1 MIRKRKDGFVN
12 YGLDALRNSMV
23 TGIPQIIDATN
34 TPNKILRLLVL
45 VSCLAGFMYQ
55 SSDFMDLYWQYK
67 TITDVKVQTTKV
79 AELPSI
85 TVCNL
90 NGLYGSRICNDSR
103 FMANCF
109 KSRIDQRSCA
119 CFGERFCNNGVPEVI
134 QCVHMKIYD
143 DIKEMKYEDYRM
155 LLQKRE
161 EFISNCRLIKLDEK
175 KIFDCDLSYYQHVRC
190 PSSYSGVVEG
200 CYTLNTIIGWPEK
213 KPMTIPTEGIYSF
226 SVFPHAEEYPQY
238 WGVVS
243 AQLSIHSPR
252 QIVNP
257 FTDGF
262 NMNLNTEQTF
272 RLKKVVKKLLP
283 APYETNCIDY
293 IEMWKKRGGHGP
305 TNQKE
310 CFEECQKNISIQFRG
325 CVSSYYNFPRN
336 ERTCSST
343 VRQLCSKED
352 NFKSQFHFGAE
363 NVVEDRVG
371 PTATG
376 KSKAISFLV

>member
-1 MIRKRKDGFVN
+1 M
-12 YGLDALRNSMV
+12 
-23 TGIPQIIDATN
+23 
-34 TPNKILRLLVL
+34 ILRMRAPGDKFLRHTRSAGIVPNFVTTFASFPSLRLYNLWYRNASLGSFYVL
-45 VSCLAGFMYQ
+45 PTRNLAVQ
-55 SSDFMDLYWQYK
+55 SLCGRFG
-67 TITDVKVQTTKV
+67 TT
-79 AELPSI
+79 
-85 TVCNL
+85 
-90 NGLYGSRICNDSR
+90 
-103 FMANCF
+103 F
-109 KSRIDQRSCA
+109 
-119 CFGERFCNNGVPEVI
+119 
-134 QCVHMKIYD
+134 
-143 DIKEMKYEDYRM
+143 
-155 LLQKRE
+155 
-161 EFISNCRLIKLDEK
+161 
-175 KIFDCDLSYYQHVRC
+175 
-190 PSSYSGVVEG
+190 
-200 CYTLNTIIGWPEK
+200 
-213 KPMTIPTEGIYSF
+213 YSF

-343 VRQLCSKED
+343 ESAVEVPKSVIAECEKQNCKPACYEESYEVTREVTEKYIRPECSLEKAPDQSIDIEIRMNGMETTTYTYSPKFESVEIFSYIGGYIGIWLGVSLVAAFDFLETTILIMSYPVKNYKEKRKR
-352 NFKSQFHFGAE
+352 NRNIETIKKPSM
-363 NVVEDRVG
+363 N
-371 PTATG
+371 
-376 KSKAISFLV
+376 L